1 MKSKWSDCKNW
12 RIHRKISTPKYN
24 NWTFCSN
31 FILKVHNN
39 FPTSFQYFVFCSELL
54 KLTSKS
60 PQAHTV
66 SIYFSQPVIES
77 SWESH
82 CKLSTF
88 LQQVIDICRERH
100 YNLSVFI
107 SCSKL
112 LKVNN
117 NVTRRHSGKLR
128 QVYQY
133 LILQQ
138 GYWRSTKG
146 SSIYFWQKS
155 Y

>member
-1 MKSKWSDCKNW
+1 MKSNWSDCKNW

-112 LKVNN
+112 LKVNG
-117 NVTRRHSGKLR
+117 SL
-128 QVYQY
+128 QY
-133 LILQQ
+133 LFLTEKLLKVHNKSPEYKNVVQYININTLLE
-138 GYWRSTKG
+138 
-146 SSIYFWQKS
+146 YF
-155 Y
+155 